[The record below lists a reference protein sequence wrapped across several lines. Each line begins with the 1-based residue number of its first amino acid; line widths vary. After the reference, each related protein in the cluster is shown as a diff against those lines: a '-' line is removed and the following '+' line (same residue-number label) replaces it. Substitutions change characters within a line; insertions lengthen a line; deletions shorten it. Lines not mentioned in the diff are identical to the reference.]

1 MVRDPKQIDRDAKL
15 AALADRIIEGER
27 KAAFADAVAGVSVT
41 SARYERDYQ
50 ARVNALYQILAVE
63 GGLVHPDDTALYQN
77 RMSAASRI
85 RAASKPQIE
94 HAQAAEERRRQ
105 DARAESKTTPG
116 QHALEIET
124 VNSKGEAR
132 RVVIVP
138 GEADQAVIG
147 ASVAKRDRKAA
158 ARLAAKAKGGA
169 R

>member
-15 AALADRIIEGER
+15 AALADKIIAGER
-27 KAAFADAVAGVSVT
+27 EAAFADAVAGVSVT

-50 ARVNALYQILAVE
+50 SRVNTLYQLLAVE
-63 GGLVHPDDTALYQN
+63 QGLVHPDDTAIYQN
-77 RMSAASRI
+77 RMSAVSRI
-85 RAASKPQIE
+85 RAGAKPQIE
-94 HAQAAEERRRQ
+94 RAQADEERRRQ
-105 DARAESKTTPG
+105 DARAESKSPAG
-116 QHALEIET
+116 RHALEIET

-158 ARLAAKAKGGA
+158 ARLAALRRGGA

>member
-1 MVRDPKQIDRDAKL
+1 MTRDSKQIERDAKL

-77 RMSAASRI
+77 RMAAPSRH
-85 RAASKPQIE
+85 RAAAKPQIDR
-94 HAQAAEERRRQ
+94 AQAAEERRRQ
-105 DARAESKTTPG
+105 DAHAESKTPG
-116 QHALEIET
+116 GKHALEIET
-124 VNSKGEAR
+124 VNSKGEIR
-132 RVVIVP
+132 KVVIVP

-147 ASVAKRDRKAA
+147 GAVAKRDRKAA
-158 ARLAAKAKGGA
+158 ARLAARDRGA
-169 R
+169 SR

>member
-1 MVRDPKQIDRDAKL
+1 MVRDPNQVDRDAKL
-15 AALADRIIEGER
+15 AALADRIIAGER

-41 SARYERDYQ
+41 SARYERQYQ
-50 ARVNALYQILAVE
+50 ARVNTLYQILAVE

-105 DARAESKTTPG
+105 DARAETKSPAGK
-116 QHALEIET
+116 HALEIET

-147 ASVAKRDRKAA
+147 DAVAKRDRKAA
-158 ARLAAKAKGGA
+158 ARLAVLQRGGA